1 MKKMLNNQYSNENG
15 INPLDIEQKILMRSE
30 RFKVPETTSKEEAL
44 SRLKLKIEDKTY
56 QLPQHDSRTL
66 VWLISSAATILLLV
80 GIWRIWIFNP
90 DTKIIAEN
98 GTHFEYNLPDGS
110 QVSLNADSRI
120 VFETKSFT
128 ENRKLKLDGEAFFN
142 VMKGNPFV
150 ISTKNAEIKVLGTS
164 FNVFSRNGFFKVS
177 CLTGKVMV
185 SNKREAVVV
194 LAGESVMLS
203 DNDLISYQDKNQNS
217 SFAWMNGEFN
227 FENTPLNLIFDEIA
241 RQFNVKFEGRKI
253 DNKYFTGSF
262 TNKNLVNALEIVCIP
277 MDLSYEIGSS
287 GKILISERKE

>member
-15 INPLDIEQKILMRSE
+15 INPLDIEQKILMRSA

-56 QLPQHDSRTL
+56 QLPQRDSRTL

-98 GTHFEYNLPDGS
+98 GTHIEYNLPDGS

-142 VMKGNPFV
+142 VIKGNPFV

-203 DNDLISYQDKNQNS
+203 DNDLISYQDRNPNS

-227 FENTPLNLIFDEIA
+227 FENTPLNQIFDEIA
-241 RQFNVKFEGRKI
+241 RQFNVKFESRKI
-253 DNKYFTGSF
+253 YNKFFTGSF
-262 TNKNLVNALEIVCIP
+262 TNKDLVNALEIVCIP
-277 MDLSYEIGSS
+277 MDLNYEIGSN
-287 GKILISERKE
+287 GKILISERKK